1 MQQANIDFLRIKRY
15 TDVLWFETDKDK
27 IKPMKNVFWIKI
39 KRPQNIIE
47 NKMISLSSISVLPL
61 HLQMKITQK
70 KRGR

>member
-1 MQQANIDFLRIKRY
+1 MQQANIGFLRIKRY

-47 NKMISLSSISVLPL
+47 NKMISPSLNFSASFMPPN
-61 HLQMKITQK
+61 
-70 KRGR
+70 KRKEADK